1 MRLRDGVDTRARCR
15 KLGGRGG
22 HQVNTGRSKMGGV
35 LRKRSQR
42 ESGCGGHYVIPLEVR
57 KVPLLGLE

>member
-1 MRLRDGVDTRARCR
+1 MQETA
-15 KLGGRGG
+15 GRGG
-22 HQVNTGRSKMGGV
+22 HQVNTGRSRVEGV

-42 ESGCGGHYVIPLEVR
+42 ESGCGGHYVISLEVR

>member
-1 MRLRDGVDTRARCR
+1 MRLQDGVDMRARCR
-15 KLGGRGG
+15 KRGRGG
-22 HQVNTGRSKMGGV
+22 HQLNTGRSRVEVV
-35 LRKRSQR
+35 LRKRIQR